1 MIDDPDIEHAVER
14 IEARLDQLHAEL
26 SGVRDDL
33 AGLSVL
39 LDALLEEAR
48 VVAAKART
56 QSSLAAK

>member
-33 AGLSVL
+33 AGLSGL

-48 VVAAKART
+48 LLAARLE
-56 QSSLAAK
+56 SSLAAK

>member
-33 AGLSVL
+33 AALSAL
-39 LDALLEEAR
+39 LDSLLEEAR
-48 VVAAKART
+48 SVAAKLE
-56 QSSLAAK
+56 SSLAAK